1 MIRRRAVKIVAYHM
15 RDDPAVSANGFI
27 SRDLHEVLDKKSN
40 FYMIGSMGLASSIA
54 AGVAIKNPH
63 RRVFVLDGDGNLL
76 MNLGSLA
83 TIGSMKLNLVHV
95 VFDNRAHE
103 STGGQP
109 TASGSVK
116 LGRMA
121 AAAGYKSYHA
131 KTEAELD
138 DVMER
143 VANSK
148 GPVFVLVR
156 VKTGG
161 EKSGRVD
168 IPPVE
173 IRRRFE
179 LSL

>member
-1 MIRRRAVKIVAYHM
+1 MIRREAVEIVASHM
-15 RDDPAVSANGFI
+15 GDDPAVSANGFI
-27 SRDLHEVLDKKSN
+27 SRDLHEVRDKKSN

-54 AGVAIKNPH
+54 AGVAIRNPG

-109 TASGSVK
+109 TASDSVK
-116 LGRMA
+116 LDKMA
-121 AAAGYKSYHA
+121 VAAGYEAHCA
-131 KTEAELD
+131 KTKDELD

-143 VANSK
+143 VAKVK
-148 GPVFVLVR
+148 GPVLVLVR

-161 EKSGRVD
+161 EKSGRVEIAPKD
-168 IPPVE
+168 

-179 LSL
+179 SSL

>member
-1 MIRRRAVKIVAYHM
+1 MIRREAVGIVARHM
-15 RDDPAVSANGFI
+15 GDDPAVSANGFI
-27 SRDLHEVLDKKSN
+27 SRDLHGVLDRGSN

-54 AGVAIKNPH
+54 AGIAIRNPK

-109 TASGSVK
+109 TAAGRVD
-116 LGRMA
+116 LGKIAM
-121 AAAGYKSYHA
+121 AAGYKTHYA
-131 KTEAELD
+131 RTGAELD
-138 DVMER
+138 NVMKR
-143 VANSK
+143 AARAK
-148 GPVFVLVR
+148 GPIFVLVR
-156 VKTGG
+156 VRTGG
-161 EKSGRVD
+161 EKSGRVAIAPGD
-168 IPPVE
+168 

-179 LSL
+179 SSL